1 MERAREEWLERRQLY
16 QPLHLDTRTTLDVP
30 PTESRRRTVMT
41 DTTLLRALA
50 VLLIANSHLEAFYP
64 FRPLAADGLLG
75 DSLFFFLSGYGLRL
89 SDRARPRSFTDW
101 YARRLTRIYPALLT
115 TVFLFAFLGAGG
127 WRSWRPADY
136 FLQFGWGVDY
146 PFVGQ
151 IIVFYALFYGLQR
164 LNAPRAILGLF
175 FALFLIVVPTAA
187 LGRGSGDWLFHT
199 FHWVFYFQ
207 AMLLGA
213 LIADAPW
220 IAAPAQAGTVKML
233 AGLGALYIGARF
245 GVASDRLQSWFFLP
259 HLIVLPILILLLR
272 TTRSAPVADFLER
285 SPRPARAVG
294 LLGGITL
301 ELYLIHYQVL
311 SIERVRTLVFPL
323 NVAVF
328 FGLSILA
335 AWALS
340 VGLGPVY
347 RRLRSSPVPARTPV
361 ASPAFRSS
369 VSLTAHATTGATQV
383 SAR

>member
-1 MERAREEWLERRQLY
+1 
-16 QPLHLDTRTTLDVP
+16 
-30 PTESRRRTVMT
+30 MT

-164 LNAPRAILGLF
+164 LNAPAGDPGPVLGGSSSL
-175 FALFLIVVPTAA
+175 LCRPPRR
-187 LGRGSGDWLFHT
+187 GRGSGDWLFHT

-245 GVASDRLQSWFFLP
+245 GVASGRLQSWFFLP

-285 SPRPARAVG
+285 SPSSARAVG

-301 ELYLIHYQVL
+301 ELYLIHYQIL

-335 AWALS
+335 AWAFS